1 MLKGHLHSVESMGT
15 VDGPG
20 LRYILFTQGCLL
32 RCLYCHNPDTWKI
45 NEPSR
50 EVTVDEMVNEILPYK
65 PYFEA
70 SGGGVTVSGG
80 EPLLQMPFLEQL
92 FKELNAGVSFTHPA
106 EVSMHV

>member
-1 MLKGHLHSVESMGT
+1 MLKGHLHSVERLGT

-45 NEPSR
+45 SEPSR

-65 PYFEA
+65 PYFDA
-70 SGGGVTVSGG
+70 SGGG
-80 EPLLQMPFLEQL
+80 
-92 FKELNAGVSFTHPA
+92 
-106 EVSMHV
+106 